1 MGATDVLAGTSGA
14 SGARSREV
22 LAAQV
27 EQSEARLMR
36 FETLGGKGMWQG
48 EPVNLLRGEMGA

>member
-1 MGATDVLAGTSGA
+1 MGVTDVLAGASDA

-36 FETLGGKGMWQG
+36 FERLGGKGMWQG
-48 EPVNLLRGEMGA
+48 EAVNLLLGEVGA

>member
-1 MGATDVLAGTSGA
+1 LGVTDVLAGASGA
-14 SGARSREV
+14 SGARSREI

-36 FETLGGKGMWQG
+36 FERLGGKGMWQG
-48 EPVNLLRGEMGA
+48 EAVNLLRGELGA